1 MYTFYYQVKKESL
14 YDRIYRKY
22 GWIVWLALAC
32 LIFYD
37 YESNRKDYYFRIVVY
52 LLLALLNFPWKK
64 YIKPYI
70 QLDEE
75 GIATVLPHGQETTK
89 LLWKEV
95 KKVFYSTNG
104 GLCFY
109 HGSDFTFY
117 IALSSLSEED
127 KKSVIDIVKQKLDS
141 SVMGLDKL

>member
-1 MYTFYYQVKKESL
+1 MDKFYYQVKKESHFN
-14 YDRIYRKY
+14 RIYRKY
-22 GWIVWLALAC
+22 GWILWLALAC

-37 YESNRKDYYFRIVVY
+37 PEANQRNYYLRIVAY

-75 GIATVLPHGQETTK
+75 GIATVLPHGQETTQ
-89 LLWKEV
+89 LLWKDV

-104 GLCFY
+104 DLCFY

-117 IALSSLSEED
+117 IALRSLSEED
-127 KKSVIDIVKQKLDS
+127 KKAVIDIIKQKLDS